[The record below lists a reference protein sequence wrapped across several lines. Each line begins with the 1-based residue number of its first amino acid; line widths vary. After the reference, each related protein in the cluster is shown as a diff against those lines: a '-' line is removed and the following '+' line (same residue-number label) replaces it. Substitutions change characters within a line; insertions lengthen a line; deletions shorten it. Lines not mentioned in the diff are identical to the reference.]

1 MNGSFLLRE
10 SVKMRRSYDT
20 ISVPTTGDRWARMG
34 ALVDALWAAFGGGT
48 AREGRGGGAGGG
60 YSWVGFYLGPGE
72 RMDDGRVVGAE
83 EMLLGPR
90 RDKPACSPIG
100 LHGACGRAWRLRTA
114 LVVPDVRALGAEYVA
129 CDPRDM
135 AEVVLPCFD
144 ERGGCW
150 GVLDVDSFE
159 VGAFTRGDAE
169 QLGALLVRAGLSAYA
184 AEIVEI
190 C

>member
-1 MNGSFLLRE
+1 MNGGLR
-10 SVKMRRSYDT
+10 VRRRDYDD
-20 ISVPTTGDRWARMG
+20 IAIPTVGDRWARMVK
-34 ALVDALWAAFGGGT
+34 LVDALWDAFGGGM
-48 AREGRGGGAGGG
+48 AREGRG

-72 RMDDGRVVGAE
+72 RMDDGRVVGPE

-100 LHGACGRAWRLRTA
+100 LHGACGRSWRLRTA
-114 LVVPDVRALGAEYVA
+114 LVVPDVRSLGAEYVA

-144 ERGGCW
+144 ERGVCW

-169 QLGALLVRAGLSAYA
+169 QLGLILERAGLNARA